1 MNLTHLKTDCHNC
14 HSVIISSIQWP
25 WNTTKIERNTVK
37 ACKENTISAL
47 SGETTMWRTNCRN
60 VKLTVKLKASMY
72 LHFIWIMWIKN
83 TLLKAFFFYL
93 TTSMNPPLLL
103 NSRFIQLFFVYSRCV
118 LFNIQ
123 CGSCVSAAFYYCLVF
138 SYVIENLTSQ
148 GHQSSNVFFKDTFS
162 EAE

>member
-1 MNLTHLKTDCHNC
+1 MTLTHLKTDCHNC

-60 VKLTVKLKASMY
+60 DKLTIKLKASMY

-83 TLLKAFFFYL
+83 TLLKAFFL
-93 TTSMNPPLLL
+93 PHNIDESSTSFKFSVYSAVFCLFTLCFIQHPMWFLCFCSILLL
-103 NSRFIQLFFVYSRCV
+103 
-118 LFNIQ
+118 
-123 CGSCVSAAFYYCLVF
+123 ADVF
-138 SYVIENLTSQ
+138 LCHRKFDLT
-148 GHQSSNVFFKDTFS
+148 GPP
-162 EAE
+162 